1 MVLAISYIT
10 IYIYIYICF
19 FFAFRAAV
27 SRRPS
32 RLSVSKALAPQFL
45 YSLIACVTKIVPNSF
60 RAHFARI
67 EFLGLASRASQTLA
81 LRAGV
86 VFLPMLGDQ
95 HAGWHNIASSNALAL
110 DFFVEY
116 EHVLAILPA
125 FGSWLGMS
133 HARPAAAEHE
143 TYRARCKRHDGHDDH
158 EDHRR
163 VLDRFPQES

>member
-1 MVLAISYIT
+1 
-10 IYIYIYICF
+10 
-19 FFAFRAAV
+19 
-27 SRRPS
+27 
-32 RLSVSKALAPQFL
+32 
-45 YSLIACVTKIVPNSF
+45 
-60 RAHFARI
+60 
-67 EFLGLASRASQTLA
+67 
-81 LRAGV
+81 
-86 VFLPMLGDQ
+86 MLGDQ

-158 EDHRR
+158 EDHSR
-163 VLDRFPQES
+163 VLDRARHRARLRVCYAQARLGLGSRRVRAPCSRRSSLYARAEMSSDEVNASWSILGRT